1 MNAANLDSTIDCD
14 EAVKFARELTLINRD
29 LARNQA
35 APDMI
40 VPGREVFFAKAA
52 VLSKLASAHEMRK

>member
-35 APDMI
+35 APNDRPWSRGI
-40 VPGREVFFAKAA
+40 LR
-52 VLSKLASAHEMRK
+52 